1 MNIYTLVR
9 KAARD
14 SILTSL
20 PEFFPTS
27 VEKSA
32 GIIFSHTN
40 GSEPSIPYVVINIL
54 SIEQVGHQTTST
66 LVNTNQEMDVSA
78 FYEVMIQYSFCG
90 STAGDMVHTFSH
102 RVSNNPL
109 TFQQQQMND
118 LAFMRKSTVRR
129 APQKRDT
136 GWVENFNTD
145 ITYNYIFNEQMII
158 DFVEGVVISEEL
170 TDTPSLIK
178 IPETIIYP

>member
-14 SILTSL
+14 SILQIFATD
-20 PEFFPTS
+20 FPNTP
-27 VEKSA
+27 V
-32 GIIFSHTN
+32 IFSHQ
-40 GSEPSIPYVVINIL
+40 GGAEPSVPYVVINIL
-54 SIEQVGHQTTST
+54 SIEQVGHQTTSS
-66 LVNTNQEMDVSA
+66 LVNVTQELDVSA
-78 FYEVMIQYSFCG
+78 YYEVMVQYSFCG
-90 STAGDMVHTFSH
+90 SSAGDMAHSFSH

-118 LAFMRKSTVRR
+118 LAFMRKSTIRR

-136 GWVENFNTD
+136 GWVENFNID
-145 ITYNYIFNEQMII
+145 VTYNYIFNEQMLV

-170 TDTPSLIK
+170 TDPPILIK
-178 IPETIIYP
+178 IPETIVYP